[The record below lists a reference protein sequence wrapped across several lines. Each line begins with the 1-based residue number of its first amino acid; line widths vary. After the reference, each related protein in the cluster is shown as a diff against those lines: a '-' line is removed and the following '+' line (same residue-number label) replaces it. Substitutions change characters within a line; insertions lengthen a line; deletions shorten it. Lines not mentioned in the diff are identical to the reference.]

1 MIEVVLPFLRSSM
14 KEKFRKILLIFDIEM
29 TLKIRIVLYLTF
41 DTKSKQICM
50 YFLPYFYG
58 FFHRPCFGLVY
69 SQVNS
74 AMLSFSSEVTLTWR
88 FSNH

>member
-1 MIEVVLPFLRSSM
+1 MIQVVLSFLCSSM

-29 TLKIRIVLYLTF
+29 TLKILDLRYLIKTN
-41 DTKSKQICM
+41 M
-50 YFLPYFYG
+50 YFLPYFYW